1 MTNVFYAPVTTRAL
15 HGSLPA
21 RRSEVSAGDT
31 RRAGCYCGLP
41 GMTLPGY
48 ASRTLMPDRL
58 VRSFPRAWTYFTG
71 QKDSPG
77 RTVYKSV
84 SSKNCHHRTR
94 PALRSQG
101 AGWSISQERGGE
113 TALCLPCGRA
123 RRPRDHAPFKA

>member
-15 HGSLPA
+15 HGPLPA
-21 RRSEVSAGDT
+21 RRSAVSVGDT

-41 GMTLPGY
+41 GMILPSY

-71 QKDSPG
+71 PKDSPG

-84 SSKNCHHRTR
+84 SAKNGHHHTR
-94 PALRSQG
+94 PAVRSQG
-101 AGWSISQERGGE
+101 AGWSISRERDGE
-113 TALCLPCGRA
+113 TALDHPSA
-123 RRPRDHAPFKA
+123 RQRFALES